1 MTTTWPRDAERQ
13 PAGHNG
19 NERRR
24 SAKNHKTTAG
34 SIPHLK
40 GQVMEWIILLVLF
53 GVAAAILL
61 PMMMAGGFMLFA
73 PKNTPTK
80 QQRQERLA
88 NANQI
93 LAETFDGK
101 LNASFVRDLGEPITR
116 DMLMDAANKHGYALV
131 NKDNAAGRIT
141 YSFVKQA

>member
-1 MTTTWPRDAERQ
+1 
-13 PAGHNG
+13 
-19 NERRR
+19 
-24 SAKNHKTTAG
+24 
-34 SIPHLK
+34 
-40 GQVMEWIILLVLF
+40 MEWTILLVLL

-88 NANQI
+88 NADQI
-93 LAETFDGK
+93 LADTFDGK